1 MRIHETLLGLLFMA
15 LAAAV
20 FAYTFTFPAMPG
32 QNVGP
37 SMFPRV
43 ISAGIFVCGLV
54 MAVSG
59 WRSGRKLVEVD
70 PALREPRQLLSF
82 ALVPLA
88 IVFYIVAA
96 PRLGFLPVA
105 AIIVAV
111 LALWMGSRVW
121 VALLTGVVSAF
132 VIHWFFASVMRIPL
146 PRGWFMTLV
155 SGG

>member
-20 FAYTFTFPAMPG
+20 FAYTFTFPALPG

-37 SMFPRV
+37 SLFPRV
-43 ISAGIFVCGLV
+43 IAVGIFVCGLV
-54 MAVSG
+54 MAVRG
-59 WRSGRKLVEVD
+59 WRSGRALVSVD
-70 PALREPRQLLSF
+70 ADLRSPRGLISF

-111 LALWMGSRVW
+111 LSAWMGARVW
-121 VALLTGVVSAF
+121 VALVTGVVSAF

-146 PRGWFMTLV
+146 PRGWFMSLV
-155 SGG
+155 SGA